1 MAKKS
6 LTIKFSNDHT
16 YTNTKTWTGVEIKL
30 ISLSAHFELLI
41 KGVLRNSLH
50 FSKKNKKLY

>member
-41 KGVLRNSLH
+41 KGVLRQQLT
-50 FSKKNKKLY
+50 FLKKITIIY